1 MRGAQE
7 AQERRAFIGW
17 MSSLQDVHLYS
28 DDILIVGCDKMKK
41 EVA

>member
-7 AQERRAFIGW
+7 AHERRAFVGW

-41 EVA
+41 EVT